1 MQHPQ
6 PNQIYC
12 DARLVG
18 GNRWAIGYCSFNMG
32 INGYKIIRASDN
44 NTAELEAIR
53 FAKQCNPEAVVL
65 SDSLNS
71 ATALNDP
78 SVAYVERSLN
88 FADSYLR
95 SVKVK

>member
-1 MQHPQ
+1 MQL

-18 GNRWAIGYCSFNMG
+18 GNRWAIGYCSLNMS

-53 FAKQCNPEAVVL
+53 FAKQCNPEAIVL

-71 ATALNDP
+71 VTALNDP